1 MPLRQQPYRNFL
13 KHVYD
18 PSDADIRR
26 MFPEYQPW
34 TQARWLEEYTQNGD
48 PNGSSGVAA
57 FALRKLDAVTTSYRL
72 SDQQREDL
80 QRLARGEPTN
90 AGLVGYDGYCQTLR
104 ARQLGYV
111 GW

>member
-1 MPLRQQPYRNFL
+1 MSSALNFHTFL

-18 PSDADIRR
+18 PSDTDIRQ

-34 TQARWLEEYTQNGD
+34 TKQQWQDAYKEDNTQQSTD
-48 PNGSSGVAA
+48 VAA
-57 FALRKLDAVTTSYRL
+57 FALRKLDQVTTSYSL
-72 SDQQREDL
+72 NHEQRENL
-80 QRLARGEPTN
+80 QRLARGEPTMN
-90 AGLVGYDGYCQTLR
+90 NLTGFDGYCDTLQ